1 MVFARSELRRLA
13 SARIRGNRGKQ
24 FSLQDADP
32 RFCQCAEDKPW
43 TLGHRRS
50 RVRNSSAASVRARVD
65 ESLVACVVTR
75 PSPRRPIVAGVP
87 GDCGCDSSDK
97 AGA

>member
-65 ESLVACVVTR
+65 ESLVACVVTHLAPLR
-75 PSPRRPIVAGVP
+75 PTVARVP
-87 GDCGCDSSDK
+87 EACCYHSLDK